1 MTGGLQKA
9 SILSGHFQRGVW
21 VISVSFYTRKGYIH
35 CMHDVEYTRDTGIH
49 AYNTS
54 TIPAKK
60 DSNKQFNSSKSYV
73 SDRTNSNK
81 IKQ

>member
-1 MTGGLQKA
+1 MAGGLQKA
-9 SILSGHFQRGVW
+9 SIFVRAFPGGGVW

-60 DSNKQFNSSKSYV
+60 IAINISILANHMYQIVQIVMK
-73 SDRTNSNK
+73 
-81 IKQ
+81 